1 MTYTY
6 TNQKQIGA
14 AFREQH
20 PDLDFKLYSPAGA
33 DTRHNRYCTD
43 TRMAF
48 RDFIDQLAR
57 NNEISDALAHRA
69 TL

>member
-6 TNQKQIGA
+6 TNQKQIRA
-14 AFREQH
+14 AFREQFPH
-20 PDLDFKLYSPAGA
+20 LDFS
-33 DTRHNRYCTD
+33 RHSKNESYRYCAD

-48 RDFIDQLAR
+48 CDFIESLAR